1 MSLAPDADAEGATGP
16 TAPRRDGIAPSLT
29 GSPKPR

>member
-1 MSLAPDADAEGATGP
+1 MSLAPDADAEGRLRP
-16 TAPRRDGIAPSLT
+16 PRRDGIAPSLT